1 MPKKHTQTKSTLN
14 NADMKKIGQVVAD
27 TIWDAVPQ
35 IVSSIIKPEIE
46 RLEEKIEHL
55 PTKDEFYT
63 ENDKLAGMLKREEE
77 QQDLLNLHDQEQSDR
92 LEALEKLHHPGN
104 LHFSVR

>member
-1 MPKKHTQTKSTLN
+1 MSKPQQASKPKSIFN
-14 NADMKKIGQVVAD
+14 DSDMGKIGQVVAD
-27 TIWDAVPQ
+27 MIWDAVPQ
-35 IVSSIIKPEIE
+35 IVSGIIKPEIE

-77 QQDLLNLHDQEQSDR
+77 QQDLLLSFPISAVYSLDYNNKYTSPLLR
-92 LEALEKLHHPGN
+92 
-104 LHFSVR
+104 